1 MSTAITASM
10 VKELRETTGSPMM
23 DCKKALTENSGDI
36 EASIEWLR
44 KNGLAKADKRS
55 ARVAA
60 EGVIAMGQADG
71 FGMMI
76 EVNSE
81 TDFVAKDD
89 NFVAFVNELLAQA
102 ISHKVTTVD
111 ALMQL
116 PSTVDSGKTMEERRC
131 ALGAK
136 VGENVQVRRIDVQV
150 NSSGC
155 VAGYQHGTRI
165 GVLVSLDVDNQVLAK
180 DICMHIAATNPAAI
194 TEADVDPQ
202 ILANEKEIYKA
213 QAEQSGKPADI
224 VEKMVLGRVKKF
236 LKENTLLGQGFVRDS
251 DQSVKDLLAKHK
263 ANVLS
268 FVRYEVGEGIEVE
281 SKNFADEV
289 MEQLK

>member
-10 VKELRETTGSPMM
+10 VKALRETTGSPMM
-23 DCKKALTENSGDI
+23 DCKKALTENNGDMD
-36 EASIEWLR
+36 ASVEWLR
-44 KNGLAKADKRS
+44 KNGLAKADKRA

-60 EGVIAMGQADG
+60 EGVIAMGQVDG
-71 FGMMI
+71 FGLMI

-81 TDFVAKDD
+81 TDFVAKDE
-89 NFVAFVNELLAQA
+89 NFVAFVDELLAQA
-102 ISHKVTTVD
+102 IKHKVTDVAT
-111 ALMQL
+111 LMQL
-116 PSTVDSGKTMEERRC
+116 PSLTDSDKTMEDRRC

-136 VGENVQVRRIDVQV
+136 VGENVQVRRVATQV
-150 NSSGC
+150 ASSGC
-155 VAGYQHGTRI
+155 VAGYQHGKRI
-165 GVLVSLDVDNQVLAK
+165 GVLVSLNVDNLDLAK

-194 TEADVDPQ
+194 AEADVDPKL
-202 ILANEKEIYKA
+202 LASEREIYKA

-236 LKENTLLGQGFVRDS
+236 LKENTLLGQGFVKDP
-251 DQSVKDLLAKHK
+251 DQSVEALLAKHQ
-263 ANVLS
+263 ASVLS

-281 SKNFADEV
+281 TKNFADEV